1 MKSKRKRGGNIKRE
15 KILDMA
21 QKMRLKRKTRKI
33 SVRRKKHSDMII
45 SNRFENPIFAIRK
58 WLLPPRFYQGP
69 GSLALPRGEVGGLPE
84 EGAVSLPNYE
94 AVGTSAVDGRLTRR
108 GQRINIGSML
118 RDCKWLRILRLC

>member
-1 MKSKRKRGGNIKRE
+1 MTK
-15 KILDMA
+15 
-21 QKMRLKRKTRKI
+21 KMRLKRKTRKI

-58 WLLPPRFYQGP
+58 WLLFLRFYQGP

-94 AVGTSAVDGRLTRR
+94 AVGTSPVDGRLTWR

-118 RDCKWLRILRLC
+118 RDCTWLRMLRL

>member
-1 MKSKRKRGGNIKRE
+1 MNQKGKGGGNIKRE

-33 SVRRKKHSDMII
+33 SSRRKKHSDMII

-58 WLLPPRFYQGP
+58 WLLFLRFYQGP

-94 AVGTSAVDGRLTRR
+94 AVGTSPVDGRLTWR

-118 RDCKWLRILRLC
+118 RDCTWLRILRL

>member
-15 KILDMA
+15 KILDIA

-33 SVRRKKHSDMII
+33 SARRKKHSDIII

-69 GSLALPRGEVGGLPE
+69 GSLALPRGEVGGLLLRR
-84 EGAVSLPNYE
+84 ARFLFQ
-94 AVGTSAVDGRLTRR
+94 TMKRSAHR
-108 GQRINIGSML
+108 Q
-118 RDCKWLRILRLC
+118 